1 MRFDTRE
8 VEYIVSEGR
17 IPASALISI
26 AKVRNEE
33 RSPGCPWKKKPIQM
47 TNMLCLRRFYPIATR
62 CFNCRTWSSD
72 ILLNQ
77 LNNFTN
83 EHQVFSL
90 VSKNRARLSE
100 KHVKSAIKKLVQVQ
114 KKRPWSSETMD
125 YIRSHS
131 QFFVLRILAENKIEC
146 MDDEA
151 LVDVLYSV
159 LWLDVDAHDSLVE
172 ELVIEGWKRLNELTP
187 PLLSKFSLCVH
198 EQHLHH
204 SPLMGEI
211 ANVVDKKLDSIQ
223 DSRAL
228 SVVMNCISPV
238 ISWNFKKRLT
248 EKADGLFEKTNI
260 SVNDARRFV
269 QFLRNVS
276 FPHWPLLK
284 KCNNIFVQHSHELH
298 VEDISIILG
307 LYQNLQFN
315 NTEFRLLA
323 KEKLI
328 EHKDNCTSPL
338 NVMQLFVH
346 LAPIVQQEMQKELSE
361 KILLIADNLDG
372 YQTLIVAEKMQE
384 VQYRN
389 PLLIQKIVSLLHKY
403 LDRYKAYELLRVTNV
418 LAMLHRPKSDIYSKL
433 QQLSICHLQVKRVPA
448 DILML
453 VHVLS
458 NLPSPYVDE
467 AIVTQIDAVLPQCSL
482 NQLSSFTV
490 NLLKWMKHHKTN
502 QKSYSAPYGSLLQKI
517 NSCAFQRLE
526 RINNLDLL
534 LKELKYLHG
543 KWFQEVLL
551 EKTIAALYQLKDQI
565 TPSNVVKCASFLI
578 GTNYRCTQL
587 LDRIAAVAIE
597 HIDQIYYSEVH
608 VILVLFSLFNYEPP
622 EAEKFFEACINH
634 ISLHLELFE
643 PSLLVLL
650 GYALASSGY
659 FPQKMIKAIFN
670 IEFLSKLD
678 TELQILPWKSARK
691 STLQL
696 MELNRAVCL
705 ECPELQIPW
714 FHKCFC
720 KQLKEKKSE
729 SFSLL
734 QQQIYI
740 LLGEI
745 LGRSHYARCSVLTS
759 YCYRID
765 FEFIIDKHRKPV
777 PYIDQ
782 HVVPNSDNIGCTEAG
797 HSYGKKRLPPGFQ
810 RIAVEFLD
818 SEAFCKN
825 SNHVKGYIAMKK
837 RHLEILGYQV
847 VQIPHY
853 EWNSMELSSTEAKTE
868 YLEKKVLGKALIS

>member
-1 MRFDTRE
+1 YNSRKTASVVGEARRETEDRTRSFGRALNWRLRKPRKYDSVRFWKTAGYGTGPEFSRRFL
-8 VEYIVSEGR
+8 Y
-17 IPASALISI
+17 L
-26 AKVRNEE
+26 RNEE
-33 RSPGCPWKKKPIQM
+33 RNSGCPWKKPIQM
-47 TNMLCLRRFYPIATR
+47 TNMLCLRRFYPISTR

-72 ILLNQ
+72 TLLNQ

-114 KKRPWSSETMD
+114 KTRSSETMD

-151 LVDVLYSV
+151 LVDVLYSM
-159 LWLDVDAHDSLVE
+159 LWFDIDAHDSLVE
-172 ELVIEGWKRLNELTP
+172 ELTP
-187 PLLSKFSLCVH
+187 PLLSKFALCVH
-198 EQHLHH
+198 EQHLRH
-204 SPLMGEI
+204 SPLM
-211 ANVVDKKLDSIQ
+211 
-223 DSRAL
+223 
-228 SVVMNCISPV
+228 VVMNCISPV
-238 ISWNFKKRLT
+238 ITWNFKKRLI
-248 EKADGLFEKTNI
+248 EKADSLFERTNI

-269 QFLRNVS
+269 QFLRNIS
-276 FPHWPLLK
+276 FLHRPLLK
-284 KCNNIFVQHSHELH
+284 KCNNIFVQHSHELR
-298 VEDISIILG
+298 VEDISIVLG

-323 KEKLI
+323 KTKLI
-328 EHKDNCTSPL
+328 ELKDNCSSAL
-338 NVMQLFVH
+338 NIMQLFVH
-346 LAPIVQQEMQKELSE
+346 LAPMVQQEMQKELSE
-361 KILLIADNLDG
+361 KILLIADDLDW
-372 YQTLIVAEKMQE
+372 YQALTVAEKMQE

-389 PLLIQKIVSLLHKY
+389 PLLI
-403 LDRYKAYELLRVTNV
+403 EN
-418 LAMLHRPKSDIYSKL
+418 
-433 QQLSICHLQVKRVPA
+433 HLQVKRVPA

-467 AIVTQIDAVLPQCSL
+467 AVVTQVDAVIPQCNL
-482 NQLSSFTV
+482 NQLNSFIV
-490 NLLKWMKHHKTN
+490 NLLKWMKHHKPN
-502 QKSYSAPYGSLLQKI
+502 QKSYSGPYGSLLQKI

-526 RINNLDLL
+526 AMNNLDLL
-534 LKELKYLHG
+534 LKEFKYLHG

-551 EKTIAALYQLKDQI
+551 EKTIVALHQLRDQI
-565 TPSNVVKCASFLI
+565 TWSNV
-578 GTNYRCTQL
+578 
-587 LDRIAAVAIE
+587 
-597 HIDQIYYSEVH
+597 IYYSEVH
-608 VILVLFSLFNYEPP
+608 VILVLFSLLNYEPP

-634 ISLHLELFE
+634 ISLHLEDHE

-650 GYALASSGY
+650 GLALASSGY
-659 FPQKMIKAIFN
+659 FPQKVIKAIFN

-678 TELQILPWKSARK
+678 AELQNAPWKSARK
-691 STLQL
+691 SALQL

-714 FHKCFC
+714 FHKGFC
-720 KQLKEKKSE
+720 EQLKEKKTDLS
-729 SFSLL
+729 SLL

-759 YCYRID
+759 YYYRID
-765 FEFIIDKHRKPV
+765 FEFMIDKNKKPV

-782 HVVPNSDNIGCTEAG
+782 HAAVPNSDHIGCAEAG
-797 HSYGKKRLPPGFQ
+797 HSCGKKGLPPGFQ
-810 RIAVEFLD
+810 RIAVEFLN

-825 SNHVKGYIAMKK
+825 SNHVRGFIAMKK

-853 EWNSMELSSTEAKTE
+853 EWNSMGLSSTEAKTE
-868 YLEKKVLGKALIS
+868 YLEKKIFEKL

>member
-1 MRFDTRE
+1 
-8 VEYIVSEGR
+8 
-17 IPASALISI
+17 
-26 AKVRNEE
+26 
-33 RSPGCPWKKKPIQM
+33 M

>member
-1 MRFDTRE
+1 
-8 VEYIVSEGR
+8 
-17 IPASALISI
+17 
-26 AKVRNEE
+26 
-33 RSPGCPWKKKPIQM
+33 M

-62 CFNCRTWSSD
+62 RFNCRTWSSD
-72 ILLNQ
+72 TLLNQ
-77 LNNFTN
+77 LDNFTN

-114 KKRPWSSETMD
+114 KTRPWSSETMD

-151 LVDVLYSV
+151 LVDVLYSM
-159 LWLDVDAHDSLVE
+159 LWFDIDSHDSLVE
-172 ELVIEGWKRLNELTP
+172 ELVIEGWKRLNKLTP
-187 PLLSKFSLCVH
+187 PLLSKFALCVH
-198 EQHLHH
+198 EQHLHQ

-228 SVVMNCISPV
+228 SVVMNCISSI
-238 ISWNFKKRLT
+238 ISWNLKERLI
-248 EKADGLFEKTNI
+248 EKADSMFERTNI

-269 QFLRNVS
+269 QFLRNIS
-276 FPHWPLLK
+276 FLHRPLLK
-284 KCNNIFVQHSHELH
+284 KCNNIFVQHSHELR

-315 NTEFRLLA
+315 NTKFRLLA
-323 KEKLI
+323 KKKLI
-328 EHKDNCTSPL
+328 ELKDNCSSPL

-346 LAPIVQQEMQKELSE
+346 LAPMVQQEMQKEISE
-361 KILLIADNLDG
+361 KVLLIADDLDW

-389 PLLIQKIVSLLHKY
+389 PLLIEKIVSLFQKY
-403 LDRYKAYELLRVTNV
+403 LDRYKPYELLRVTNV
-418 LAMLHRPKSDIYSKL
+418 LAMLHWPKSDIYSKL
-433 QQLSICHLQVKRVPA
+433 QQLSICHLQVKKVPA

-467 AIVTQIDAVLPQCSL
+467 AVVTQVDAIIPQCNL
-482 NQLSSFTV
+482 NQLDSFTV
-490 NLLKWMKHHKTN
+490 NLLKWMKHHKPN
-502 QKSYSAPYGSLLQKI
+502 QKSYSGPYGSILQKI

-526 RINNLDLL
+526 AMNKLDLL
-534 LKELKYLHG
+534 LKEFKYLHG

-551 EKTIAALYQLKDQI
+551 EKTIVALHRLRDQI
-565 TPSNVVKCASFLI
+565 TWSNVVKFASFLT
-578 GTNYRCTQL
+578 GTNYRCTLL
-587 LDRIAAVAIE
+587 LDKVAAVATE
-597 HIDQIYYSEVH
+597 HIDQIYHSEVQ
-608 VILVLFSLFNYEPP
+608 VILVLFSLLNYEPP
-622 EAEKFFEACINH
+622 EAEKFFEACINR
-634 ISLHLELFE
+634 ISLHLEDYE

-650 GYALASSGY
+650 GFALASSGY
-659 FPQKMIKAIFN
+659 FPQKVLKAIFN

-678 TELQILPWKSARK
+678 AELQIVPWKIARK
-691 STLQL
+691 TSLQL

-714 FHKCFC
+714 FHKRFC
-720 KQLKEKKSE
+720 EQLKEKKTDS
-729 SFSLL
+729 SNLL

-765 FEFIIDKHRKPV
+765 FEFMIDKNKKPV

-782 HVVPNSDNIGCTEAG
+782 HVPVPNSDHIGSAEAG
-797 HSYGKKRLPPGFQ
+797 HSCGKKGLPPGFQ

-825 SNHVKGYIAMKK
+825 SNHVKGFIAMKK

-847 VQIPHY
+847 VQIPYY
-853 EWNSMELSSTEAKTE
+853 EWNSMGLSSTEAKTE
-868 YLEKKVLGKALIS
+868 YLEKKIFQKL

>member
-1 MRFDTRE
+1 
-8 VEYIVSEGR
+8 
-17 IPASALISI
+17 
-26 AKVRNEE
+26 
-33 RSPGCPWKKKPIQM
+33 M
-47 TNMLCLRRFYPIATR
+47 TNMLSLRRFSPIATR

-72 ILLNQ
+72 TLLNQ

-83 EHQVFSL
+83 EHQVFNL

-114 KKRPWSSETMD
+114 RKRPWSSETMA

-146 MDDEA
+146 MDNEA
-151 LVDVLYSV
+151 LIDVLYSM
-159 LWLDVDAHDSLVE
+159 LWFDVDAHDSLVE

-187 PLLSKFSLCVH
+187 PLLSKFALCVH
-198 EQHLHH
+198 EQQLHH
-204 SPLMGEI
+204 SPLMGDI
-211 ANVVDKKLDSIQ
+211 ADMADKKLDSIQ

-228 SVVMNCISPV
+228 SVVMNCISSV
-238 ISWNFKKRLT
+238 ISWNFKKRLI
-248 EKADGLFEKTNI
+248 EKAEGLFERTNI

-269 QFLRNVS
+269 QFLRNVG
-276 FPHWPLLK
+276 FLHWPLVK
-284 KCNNIFVQHSHELH
+284 KCNSIFIQHSQELR

-315 NTEFRLLA
+315 STEFRLLA

-328 EHKDNCTSPL
+328 ELKDNCSSPL
-338 NVMQLFVH
+338 NIMQLFIH
-346 LAPIVQQEMQKELSE
+346 LAPMVQQEMQKELSE
-361 KILLIADNLDG
+361 KILLIADDLDR

-389 PLLIQKIVSLLHKY
+389 PLLIQKIISLFHKY
-403 LDRYKAYELLRVTNV
+403 LDQYKPYELLRMTNV
-418 LAMLHRPKSDIYSKL
+418 LAMLHWPKSDLYSKL
-433 QQLSICHLQVKRVPA
+433 QQLTICHLQVKRVPA
-448 DILML
+448 DVLML

-467 AIVTQIDAVLPQCSL
+467 AVVTQIDAVLPQCNL
-482 NQLSSFTV
+482 NQLNSFTID
-490 NLLKWMKHHKTN
+490 LLKWMKHHKPN
-502 QKSYSAPYGSLLQKI
+502 QKSYSGPYGTLLQKV
-517 NSCAFQRLE
+517 NNCAFQRLE
-526 RINNLDLL
+526 RMNNLDLL
-534 LKELKYLHG
+534 LKEFRYLNG

-551 EKTIAALYQLKDQI
+551 GKTIAALRQLRDQI
-565 TPSNVVKCASFLI
+565 TPSNVVKFASFLI
-578 GTNYRCTQL
+578 GTNYRCPLL
-587 LDRIAAVAIE
+587 LDRIAAVATE

-622 EAEKFFEACINH
+622 ESEKFFEACINH
-634 ISLHLELFE
+634 ISLHLEHFE

-650 GYALASSGY
+650 GFALASSGY
-659 FPQKMIKAIFN
+659 FPQNVITAIFN

-678 TELQILPWKSARK
+678 AELQILPWKSARK
-691 STLQL
+691 SSLQL

-714 FHKCFC
+714 FHKRFC
-720 KQLKEKKSE
+720 EQMKEKKTDS
-729 SFSLL
+729 SSLL

-745 LGRSHYARCSVLTS
+745 LGRSHYARCSALTS
-759 YCYRID
+759 YYYRID
-765 FEFIIDKHRKPV
+765 FEFMIGKNRKPV

-782 HVVPNSDNIGCTEAG
+782 HVAVPNSDNIGCAEAN
-797 HSYGKKRLPPGFQ
+797 HSCGRKGLPSGFQ

-853 EWNSMELSSTEAKTE
+853 EWNSMGLSSTEAKTE
-868 YLEKKVLGKALIS
+868 YLEKKIFEKL

>member
-1 MRFDTRE
+1 MH
-8 VEYIVSEGR
+8 V
-17 IPASALISI
+17 A
-26 AKVRNEE
+26 VRNEE
-33 RSPGCPWKKKPIQM
+33 RNSGCPWKKKPIQM

-72 ILLNQ
+72 TLLNQ

-114 KKRPWSSETMD
+114 KTRPWSSETMD

-151 LVDVLYSV
+151 LVDVLHSV
-159 LWLDVDAHDSLVE
+159 LWFNVDAHDSLVE
-172 ELVIEGWKRLNELTP
+172 ELVIEGWKRLNKLTP
-187 PLLSKFSLCVH
+187 PLLSKFAMCVH

-238 ISWNFKKRLT
+238 ISWKFKKRLI
-248 EKADGLFEKTNI
+248 EKADSLFERTNI
-260 SVNDARRFV
+260 SFNDARRFV
-269 QFLRNVS
+269 QFLRNIS
-276 FPHWPLLK
+276 FLHGPLLK
-284 KCNNIFVQHSHELH
+284 KCNNIFVQHSHELR

-323 KEKLI
+323 KKKLI
-328 EHKDNCTSPL
+328 ELKDNCNSPL
-338 NVMQLFVH
+338 NIMQLFVH
-346 LAPIVQQEMQKELSE
+346 LAPMVHQEMQKELSE
-361 KILLIADNLDG
+361 KILPIADDLDW

-384 VQYRN
+384 VQCRN
-389 PLLIQKIVSLLHKY
+389 PLLIEKIISLFHKY
-403 LDRYKAYELLRVTNV
+403 LDQYKPYELLRVTNV
-418 LAMLHRPKSDIYSKL
+418 LAMLHWPKSDIYSKL
-433 QQLSICHLQVKRVPA
+433 QQLSICHLQVKTVTA

-467 AIVTQIDAVLPQCSL
+467 AVVTQVDAIIPQCNL
-482 NQLSSFTV
+482 NQLNSLIV
-490 NLLKWMKHHKTN
+490 NLLKWMRHHKPN
-502 QKSYSAPYGSLLQKI
+502 QKSYSGPYGSLLQKM
-517 NSCAFQRLE
+517 NSCALQRLE
-526 RINNLDLL
+526 RINNLDPL
-534 LKELKYLHG
+534 LKEFKYLHG
-543 KWFQEVLL
+543 KWFQDVLL
-551 EKTIAALYQLKDQI
+551 EKTMVALHQLRDQI
-565 TPSNVVKCASFLI
+565 TWSNVVKFASFLI
-578 GTNYRCTQL
+578 GTNYRCTL
-587 LDRIAAVAIE
+587 FLDKIAAVATE

-622 EAEKFFEACINH
+622 EKFFEACINH
-634 ISLHLELFE
+634 ISLHLEDYE

-650 GYALASSGY
+650 GFALASSGY
-659 FPQKMIKAIFN
+659 FPQKVIKAIFN

-678 TELQILPWKSARK
+678 TELQIVPWKPARK
-691 STLQL
+691 SALQL

-714 FHKCFC
+714 FHKRFC
-720 KQLKEKKSE
+720 EQLKEKKTDLS
-729 SFSLL
+729 SLL

-759 YCYRID
+759 YYYRID
-765 FEFIIDKHRKPV
+765 FEFMVDKNKKPV
-777 PYIDQ
+777 PYINQ
-782 HVVPNSDNIGCTEAG
+782 HVAVPNSDYIGCAEAG
-797 HSYGKKRLPPGFQ
+797 HSCGKKRLPPGFQ

-825 SNHVKGYIAMKK
+825 SNHVKGFVAMKK

-847 VQIPHY
+847 VQIPHF
-853 EWNSMELSSTEAKTE
+853 EWNSMGLSSMEAKTE
-868 YLEKKVLGKALIS
+868 YLEKKIFEKL

>member
-1 MRFDTRE
+1 
-8 VEYIVSEGR
+8 INS
-17 IPASALISI
+17 
-26 AKVRNEE
+26 
-33 RSPGCPWKKKPIQM
+33 GCPWKKKPIQM

-62 CFNCRTWSSD
+62 RFNCRTWSSD
-72 ILLNQ
+72 TLLNQ
-77 LNNFTN
+77 LDNFTN

-114 KKRPWSSETMD
+114 KTRPWSSETMD

-151 LVDVLYSV
+151 LVDVLYSM
-159 LWLDVDAHDSLVE
+159 LWFDIDSHDSLVE
-172 ELVIEGWKRLNELTP
+172 ELVIEGWKRLNKLTP
-187 PLLSKFSLCVH
+187 PLLSKFALCVH
-198 EQHLHH
+198 EQHLHQ

-228 SVVMNCISPV
+228 SVVMNCISSI
-238 ISWNFKKRLT
+238 ISWNLKERLI
-248 EKADGLFEKTNI
+248 EKADSMFERTNI

-269 QFLRNVS
+269 QFLRNIS
-276 FPHWPLLK
+276 FLHRPLLK
-284 KCNNIFVQHSHELH
+284 KCNNIFVQHSHELR

-315 NTEFRLLA
+315 NTKFRLLA
-323 KEKLI
+323 KKKLI
-328 EHKDNCTSPL
+328 ELKDNCSSPL

-346 LAPIVQQEMQKELSE
+346 LAPMVQQEMQKDE
-361 KILLIADNLDG
+361 KVLLIADDLDW

-389 PLLIQKIVSLLHKY
+389 PLLIEKIVSLFQKY
-403 LDRYKAYELLRVTNV
+403 LDRYKPYELLRVTNV
-418 LAMLHRPKSDIYSKL
+418 LAMLHWPKSDIYSKL
-433 QQLSICHLQVKRVPA
+433 QQLSICHLQVKKVPA

-467 AIVTQIDAVLPQCSL
+467 AVVTQVDAIIPQCNL
-482 NQLSSFTV
+482 NQLDSFTV
-490 NLLKWMKHHKTN
+490 NLLKWMKHHKPN
-502 QKSYSAPYGSLLQKI
+502 QKSYSGPYGSILQKI

-526 RINNLDLL
+526 AMNKLDLL
-534 LKELKYLHG
+534 LKEFKYLHG

-551 EKTIAALYQLKDQI
+551 EKTIVALHRLRDQI
-565 TPSNVVKCASFLI
+565 TWSNVVKFASFLT
-578 GTNYRCTQL
+578 GTNYRCTLL
-587 LDRIAAVAIE
+587 LDKVAAVATE
-597 HIDQIYYSEVH
+597 HIDQVQRTILYY
-608 VILVLFSLFNYEPP
+608 
-622 EAEKFFEACINH
+622 
-634 ISLHLELFE
+634 E

-650 GYALASSGY
+650 GFALASSGY
-659 FPQKMIKAIFN
+659 FPQKVLKAIFN

-678 TELQILPWKSARK
+678 AELQIVPWKIARK
-691 STLQL
+691 TSLQL

-714 FHKCFC
+714 FHKRFC
-720 KQLKEKKSE
+720 EQLKEKSE
-729 SFSLL
+729 YLNFG
-734 QQQIYI
+734 IAD
-740 LLGEI
+740 
-745 LGRSHYARCSVLTS
+745 SHLCLS
-759 YCYRID
+759 D
-765 FEFIIDKHRKPV
+765 FEFMIDKNKKPV

-782 HVVPNSDNIGCTEAG
+782 HVPVPNSDHIGSAEAG
-797 HSYGKKRLPPGFQ
+797 HSCGKKGLPPGFQ

-825 SNHVKGYIAMKK
+825 SNHVKGFIAMKK

-847 VQIPHY
+847 VQIPYY
-853 EWNSMELSSTEAKTE
+853 EWNSMGLSSTEAKTE
-868 YLEKKVLGKALIS
+868 YLEKKIFQKL

>member
-1 MRFDTRE
+1 
-8 VEYIVSEGR
+8 
-17 IPASALISI
+17 
-26 AKVRNEE
+26 
-33 RSPGCPWKKKPIQM
+33 
-47 TNMLCLRRFYPIATR
+47 MLCLRRFYPIATR
-62 CFNCRTWSSD
+62 RFNCRTWSSD
-72 ILLNQ
+72 TLLNQ
-77 LNNFTN
+77 LDNFTN

-114 KKRPWSSETMD
+114 KTRPWSSETMD

-151 LVDVLYSV
+151 LVDVLYSILSV
-159 LWLDVDAHDSLVE
+159 GLWHSNFIVF
-172 ELVIEGWKRLNELTP
+172 VILRLTP
-187 PLLSKFSLCVH
+187 PLLSKFALCVH
-198 EQHLHH
+198 EQHLHQ

-228 SVVMNCISPV
+228 SVVMNCISSI
-238 ISWNFKKRLT
+238 ISWNLKERLI
-248 EKADGLFEKTNI
+248 EKADSMFERTNI

-269 QFLRNVS
+269 QFLRNIS
-276 FPHWPLLK
+276 FLHRPLLK
-284 KCNNIFVQHSHELH
+284 KCNNIFVQHSHELR

-315 NTEFRLLA
+315 NTKFRLLA
-323 KEKLI
+323 KKKLI
-328 EHKDNCTSPL
+328 ELKDNCSSPL

-346 LAPIVQQEMQKELSE
+346 LAPMVQQEMQKDE
-361 KILLIADNLDG
+361 KVLLIADDLDW

-389 PLLIQKIVSLLHKY
+389 PLLIEKIVSLFQKY
-403 LDRYKAYELLRVTNV
+403 LDRYKPYELLRVTNV
-418 LAMLHRPKSDIYSKL
+418 LAMLHWPKSDIYSKL
-433 QQLSICHLQVKRVPA
+433 QQLSICHLQVKKVPA

-467 AIVTQIDAVLPQCSL
+467 AVVTQVDAIIPQCNL
-482 NQLSSFTV
+482 NQLDSFTV
-490 NLLKWMKHHKTN
+490 NLLKWMKHHKPN
-502 QKSYSAPYGSLLQKI
+502 QKSYSGPYGSILQKI

-526 RINNLDLL
+526 AMNKLDLL
-534 LKELKYLHG
+534 LKEFKYLHG

-551 EKTIAALYQLKDQI
+551 EKTIVALHRLRDQI
-565 TPSNVVKCASFLI
+565 TWSNVVKFASFLT
-578 GTNYRCTQL
+578 GTNYRCTLL
-587 LDRIAAVAIE
+587 LDKVAAVATE
-597 HIDQIYYSEVH
+597 HIDQVQRTILF
-608 VILVLFSLFNYEPP
+608 ILVLFSLLNYEPP

-634 ISLHLELFE
+634 YE

-650 GYALASSGY
+650 GFALASSGY
-659 FPQKMIKAIFN
+659 FPQKVLKAIFN

-678 TELQILPWKSARK
+678 AELQSKSRK
-691 STLQL
+691 TSLQL

-714 FHKCFC
+714 FHKRFC
-720 KQLKEKKSE
+720 EQLKEKKTDS
-729 SFSLL
+729 SNLL

-759 YCYRID
+759 YCYRI
-765 FEFIIDKHRKPV
+765 
-777 PYIDQ
+777 
-782 HVVPNSDNIGCTEAG
+782 GG
-797 HSYGKKRLPPGFQ
+797 
-810 RIAVEFLD
+810 IAVEFLD

-825 SNHVKGYIAMKK
+825 SNHVKGFIAMKK

-847 VQIPHY
+847 VQIPYY
-853 EWNSMELSSTEAKTE
+853 EWNSMGLSSTEAKTE
-868 YLEKKVLGKALIS
+868 YLEKKIFQKL

>member
-1 MRFDTRE
+1 
-8 VEYIVSEGR
+8 
-17 IPASALISI
+17 
-26 AKVRNEE
+26 
-33 RSPGCPWKKKPIQM
+33 M

-62 CFNCRTWSSD
+62 CFNRRTWSSD
-72 ILLNQ
+72 TLLNQ
-77 LNNFTN
+77 LNNFTD

-100 KHVKSAIKKLVQVQ
+100 KHVRSAIKKLMQVQ
-114 KKRPWSSETMD
+114 RKRPRYSETMD

-146 MDDEA
+146 MDNES

-159 LWLDVDAHDSLVE
+159 LWFEVDAHDSLVE
-172 ELVIEGWKRLNELTP
+172 ELVVEGWKRLNELTP
-187 PLLSKFSLCVH
+187 PLLSKFAMCVQ

-211 ANVVDKKLDSIQ
+211 AHLVDKKLDSIE

-228 SVVMNCISPV
+228 SVVMNCISSV
-238 ISWNFKKRLT
+238 TSWNLKKRLI
-248 EKADGLFEKTNI
+248 EKAEDLFERTNV
-260 SVNDARRFV
+260 SVNDARRFI

-276 FPHWPLLK
+276 YPHWPLVE
-284 KCNNIFVQHSHELH
+284 KCNNIFVQHSHELR
-298 VEDISIILG
+298 VEDFSIILG

-315 NTEFRLLA
+315 STEFRLLA

-328 EHKDNCTSPL
+328 ELKDHCNSVL

-346 LAPIVQQEMQKELSE
+346 LAPMVQQEMQKELSE
-361 KILLIADNLDG
+361 KILLVADDLDR

-389 PLLIQKIVSLLHKY
+389 PLLIEKIVSLFHKY
-403 LDRYKAYELLRVTNV
+403 LDQYKPFELFRVTNV
-418 LAMLHRPKSDIYSKL
+418 LAMLHWPKSDIYSKL
-433 QQLSICHLQVKRVPA
+433 QQLSICHLQVKRFPA

-467 AIVTQIDAVLPQCSL
+467 AVVTQIDAIIPQCHL
-482 NQLSSFTV
+482 NQLSRFTID
-490 NLLKWMKHHKTN
+490 LLKWMKHQKPN
-502 QKSYSAPYGSLLQKI
+502 QKSYSGPYGSLLQKI

-526 RINNLDLL
+526 KINNLDLL
-534 LKELKYLHG
+534 LKEFRYIHG

-551 EKTIAALYQLKDQI
+551 EKTIVTLHQLRDQI
-565 TPSNVVKCASFLI
+565 TWSNVVKFASFLI
-578 GTNYRCTQL
+578 GTNYRCTLL
-587 LDRIAAVAIE
+587 LDRIAAVTTE

-608 VILVLFSLFNYEPP
+608 VILALFSLFNYEPP

-634 ISLHLELFE
+634 TSLHLEHFE
-643 PSLLVLL
+643 PSLLVWL
-650 GYALASSGY
+650 GFALASAGY
-659 FPQKMIKAIFN
+659 FPQNVIKAIFN

-678 TELQILPWKSARK
+678 AELQTLPWKTASK
-691 STLQL
+691 STFQL

-714 FHKCFC
+714 FHKRFC
-720 KQLKEKKSE
+720 EQLNKKKTDLS
-729 SFSLL
+729 SLL

-745 LGRSHYARCSVLTS
+745 LGRSHYVRCSVLTS
-759 YCYRID
+759 YYYRID
-765 FEFIIDKHRKPV
+765 FEFIVDKNRRPV
-777 PYIDQ
+777 AYTDQ
-782 HVVPNSDNIGCTEAG
+782 HIAVLNSDNIGCAEAG
-797 HSYGKKRLPPGFQ
+797 HSYGKKGLPPGLQ

-825 SNHVKGYIAMKK
+825 SNHVKGYVAMKK

-853 EWNSMELSSTEAKTE
+853 EWNSMELSSMEAKIE
-868 YLEKKVLGKALIS
+868 YLEKKIFEKL